1 MLLLVVAALTL
12 EASSL
17 VQYYF
22 AKKSII
28 EIASKRADDNL
39 ENSKVDILN
48 ILNQV
53 ETAIRNDIWMVRSCL
68 PNRDTIW
75 KVTEHVV
82 RENPSVV
89 GSTVALVPG
98 YYEDRELFSPYSF
111 RSSPNGEIIHKTLA
125 SEEYDYPSK
134 QWFYEGLKHEDG
146 FWSEPYLDTGGGDI
160 MMTTFSMPVR
170 DYEGK
175 LAAVITADV
184 SLDWLKNVFDDVVIY
199 PGSFGMLFSRE
210 GKIMVSPV
218 ESLVMHRTLQEMSKQ
233 YEDSIAMKHFTNSVL
248 SGENGNLKIR
258 ARKRVHRV
266 YYAPIERTG
275 WSMSIVIPND
285 QIMGEINR
293 HTRMVSLFQF
303 IGLLMLMLILLSAHK
318 NQKKYKKLSENE
330 ERMEKELEIARGI
343 QMAMIPKTFL
353 PSPEREDIDVAAR
366 IVPAKEVGGDLYDYF
381 IKDRH
386 LYFCIGDVS
395 GKGVPA
401 ALVMAMTRSLFR
413 SVAAHENS
421 PSTIVSN
428 INRSLAE
435 MNENNMFVTFFCGIL
450 NLDTGHLK
458 YCNAG
463 HNPPLILADTKMKLD
478 AIPNLPLGVMAEMDY
493 QEQTVDLRFD
503 DSLFLYTDGITEAE
517 NISHE
522 LFGDDRMSKVLSVRR
537 NAATHLEVMEKAI
550 KDFVGDAPQSDDLTM
565 LFIHYIK
572 AKPGYSAHH
581 LVLENDIKQ
590 IPRLTEFIEGIIEE
604 KNIDASTAM
613 GINLALEEAVANVM
627 SYAYPE
633 GTVGEVKVDVR
644 IDEREITFMVSD
656 NGKEFDPTTR
666 PEPDLKSGPEERPIG
681 GLGIHLIRTIMD
693 TVSYKRQSGKNLLI
707 MTKNI

>member
-12 EASSL
+12 EATSL

-111 RSSPNGEIIHKTLA
+111 RSSPNGEIIH
-125 SEEYDYPSK
+125 
-134 QWFYEGLKHEDG
+134 
-146 FWSEPYLDTGGGDI
+146 SEPYLDTGGGDI

-293 HTRMVSLFQF
+293 HTRIVSLFQF
-303 IGLLMLMLILLSAHK
+303 IGLLMLMFILLSAHK

-413 SVAAHENS
+413 SVAAHEDS

-503 DSLFLYTDGITEAE
+503 DSLFLYTDGI
-517 NISHE
+517 S
-522 LFGDDRMSKVLSVRR
+522 VLM
-537 NAATHLEVMEKAI
+537 NALHEKATQ
-550 KDFVGDAPQSDDLTM
+550 FAGGAQQSDDLTM

-581 LVLENDIKQ
+581 LVLKNDIKQ

>member
-12 EASSL
+12 EATSL

-125 SEEYDYPSK
+125 SEEYDYSSK

-293 HTRMVSLFQF
+293 HTRIVSLFQF
-303 IGLLMLMLILLSAHK
+303 IGLLMLMFILLSAHK

-458 YCNAG
+458 Y
-463 HNPPLILADTKMKLD
+463 
-478 AIPNLPLGVMAEMDY
+478 Y
-493 QEQTVDLRFD
+493 
-503 DSLFLYTDGITEAE
+503 SLFLYTDGITEAE